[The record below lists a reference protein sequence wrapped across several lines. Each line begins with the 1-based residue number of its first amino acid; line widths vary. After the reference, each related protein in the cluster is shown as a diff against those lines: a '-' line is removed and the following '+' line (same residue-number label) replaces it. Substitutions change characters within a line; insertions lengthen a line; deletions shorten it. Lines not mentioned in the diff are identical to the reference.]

1 MADFTTRLPRDCYR
15 ATQVGQLDH
24 IAITHFNTPGFEL
37 MRRAGAVALDAL
49 RDYWPQAAEVLVFA
63 GGGNN
68 GGDGYVIAALAR
80 EQGLQARI
88 IALSDPDN
96 LQGDAASARD
106 MARSSSVE
114 ITEIAAAESVLE
126 AAGPHCVLVDA
137 LLGTG
142 LDRAPAGDYRQAIAL
157 MNKARQP
164 VLAVDIPSGLS
175 ADTGNP
181 LEIAVQAD
189 VTVTF
194 IGLKQGL
201 LTGLARDY
209 VGDVLFTDL
218 DIDKRVYRHAEAPPA
233 PVRRIDI
240 HDSASYLG
248 TRLPSSHKGSNGHVL
263 IIGGDAGFGGA
274 VLMAAEA
281 ALRAGAGLVSVLSRS
296 VHRSAVLARCPEV
309 MFHGTEDSQTDCENL
324 LQRASVLVL
333 GPGLGRSEWARAL
346 FQAALAAHRSGDK
359 PLVLDADALALLAER
374 RESSTN
380 TRSDNWLLTPHP
392 GEAATLL
399 GKSVAEVQQ
408 DRFQAL
414 EDIVTRYGGTCLL
427 KGSGSLI
434 QTNMEGQPVYLCSEG
449 NPGMGSGG
457 MGDVLSGLLS
467 GLLAQGLPDCEALC
481 CAAVVH
487 GEAADLVAADAG
499 ERGMRATDLMP
510 YIQRLVN
517 PR

>member
-1 MADFTTRLPRDCYR
+1 MADFTTRLPRDLYR
-15 ATQVGQLDH
+15 AAQVRQLDH
-24 IAITHFNTPGFEL
+24 IAITHFQTPGFEL
-37 MRRAGAVALDAL
+37 MRRAGAAALEAL
-49 RDYWPQAAEVLVFA
+49 CEYWPQTSEVLVFA

-80 EQGLQARI
+80 EQGLQACVV
-88 IALSDPDN
+88 ALSDPDQ
-96 LQGDAASARD
+96 LKGDAASARD
-106 MARSSSVE
+106 MAGAGGVE
-114 ITEIAAAESVLE
+114 IVNLTAAEALL
-126 AAGPHCVLVDA
+126 ARANPHCVLVDA
-137 LLGTG
+137 MLGTG
-142 LDRAPAGDYRQAIAL
+142 LDRPPQGDYRQAIELLDRCAL
-157 MNKARQP
+157 P

-181 LEIAVQAD
+181 LEVAVRAD
-189 VTVTF
+189 VTVSF

-209 VGDVLFTDL
+209 VGEVLFADL
-218 DIDKRVYRHAEAPPA
+218 DIDSRVYRHAEAPAA

-240 HDSASYLG
+240 HDSANYL
-248 TRLPSSHKGSNGHVL
+248 RVRQPSSHKGSNGHVL

-274 VLMAAEA
+274 VIMAAEA
-281 ALRAGAGLVSVLSRS
+281 ALRAGAGLVSVLSRAL
-296 VHRSAVLARCPEV
+296 HRSAMLARCPEV
-309 MFHGTEDSQTDCENL
+309 MFHGVDDPQTDIDAL
-324 LQRASVLVL
+324 LQRATVLVI
-333 GPGLGRSEWARAL
+333 GPGLGRGEWGRGL
-346 FQAALAAHRSGDK
+346 FQSTLAAHRAGDK
-359 PLVLDADALALLAER
+359 PLLLDADALALLAER
-374 RESSTN
+374 REASATAV
-380 TRSDNWLLTPHP
+380 SDNWLLTPHP

-414 EDIVTRYGGTCLL
+414 ADIVQRYGGGCLL

-434 QTNMEGQPVYLCSEG
+434 QTSAPDRPVYLCSEG

-467 GLLAQGLPDCEALC
+467 GLLAQGLPAGDALC

-487 GEAADLVAADAG
+487 GEAADLVAAAEG

-510 YIQRLVN
+510 YIQQLVN